1 MTVSGNFEEY
11 SLVDDGG
18 DRHVLPSRTDRS
30 RHSESVG
37 RASQGRRGDGTRRR
51 RRRNDG
57 SGLDSDIGS
66 RLEEKRVGIGLYE
79 RGWWNRERE
88 S

>member
-1 MTVSGNFEEY
+1 MAVFGNFEEY

-30 RHSESVG
+30 RHSDSVG
-37 RASQGRRGDGTRRR
+37 RASQERRGDGTRRR
-51 RRRNDG
+51 KRRSDG
-57 SGLDSDIGS
+57 SSLDSHVDSG
-66 RLEEKRVGIGLYE
+66 LKEKRVGIGLYD